1 MISKVQECNEAG
13 IPVICGEEGQVQNG
27 GTATY
32 GISYYNLGKLTA
44 TQAADKIRTL
54 VRSMDDG
61 RYFAVVK
68 VENSYIG

>member
-1 MISKVQECNEAG
+1 MFDAVVPFDE
-13 IPVICGEEGQVQNG
+13 
-27 GTATY
+27 
-32 GISYYNLGKLTA
+32 KLTA
-44 TQAADKIRTL
+44 AQAADKIRTL